1 MTSTKWYWSL
11 LKTLL
16 NNKKIPCISP
26 IFHNNKYI
34 VDFKE
39 KSEMLNTFFPEQD
52 SVIPNKGVLL
62 SQLTLLTENS
72 LANCPFSKK
81 DILQIIRN
89 LDSNKAHGY
98 DLISIF
104 MLKLWGDWICKP
116 LDLIFKVCLRNGRFP
131 LEWKKA
137 NVVPIHKKGDKQTI
151 KNFRPVSLLS
161 ISGKIFECLLCDTM
175 FDFFSKNNLLS
186 PNLSGFRLGD
196 SCINQLLSVN
206 HEILSA
212 FDMGL
217 KVCGI
222 FLNISKAFDK
232 VWHDGLIFKLRQ
244 NGICGEMIN
253 ILENL
258 QHGARIKHLTNS

>member
-1 MTSTKWYWSL
+1 
-11 LKTLL
+11 
-16 NNKKIPCISP
+16 
-26 IFHNNKYI
+26 
-34 VDFKE
+34 
-39 KSEMLNTFFPEQD
+39 
-52 SVIPNKGVLL
+52 
-62 SQLTLLTENS
+62 
-72 LANCPFSKK
+72 
-81 DILQIIRN
+81 
-89 LDSNKAHGY
+89 
-98 DLISIF
+98 

-161 ISGKIFECLLCDTM
+161 ISGKIFECLLYDTM

>member
-1 MTSTKWYWSL
+1 
-11 LKTLL
+11 
-16 NNKKIPCISP
+16 
-26 IFHNNKYI
+26 
-34 VDFKE
+34 
-39 KSEMLNTFFPEQD
+39 
-52 SVIPNKGVLL
+52 
-62 SQLTLLTENS
+62 
-72 LANCPFSKK
+72 
-81 DILQIIRN
+81 
-89 LDSNKAHGY
+89 
-98 DLISIF
+98 

-161 ISGKIFECLLCDTM
+161 ISGKIFECLLYDTM

-217 KVCGI
+217 IVCGI
-222 FLNISKAFDK
+222 FLDISKAFDK

>member
-1 MTSTKWYWSL
+1 
-11 LKTLL
+11 
-16 NNKKIPCISP
+16 
-26 IFHNNKYI
+26 
-34 VDFKE
+34 
-39 KSEMLNTFFPEQD
+39 
-52 SVIPNKGVLL
+52 
-62 SQLTLLTENS
+62 
-72 LANCPFSKK
+72 
-81 DILQIIRN
+81 
-89 LDSNKAHGY
+89 
-98 DLISIF
+98 
-104 MLKLWGDWICKP
+104 MLKRCGDSICKP
-116 LDLIFKVCLRNGRFP
+116 LELIFKTCLRNGRFP

-161 ISGKIFECLLCDTM
+161 ISGKIFECLLYDTM

-222 FLNISKAFDK
+222 FLDISKAFDK